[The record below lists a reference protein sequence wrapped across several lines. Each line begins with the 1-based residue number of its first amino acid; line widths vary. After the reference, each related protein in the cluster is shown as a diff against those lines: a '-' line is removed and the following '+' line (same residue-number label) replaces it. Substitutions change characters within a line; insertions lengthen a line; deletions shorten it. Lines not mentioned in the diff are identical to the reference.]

1 MIEAEAMRS
10 EVVTEQCRLYT
21 HAHIT

>member
-1 MIEAEAMRS
+1 MRS

-21 HAHIT
+21 HADIMQ